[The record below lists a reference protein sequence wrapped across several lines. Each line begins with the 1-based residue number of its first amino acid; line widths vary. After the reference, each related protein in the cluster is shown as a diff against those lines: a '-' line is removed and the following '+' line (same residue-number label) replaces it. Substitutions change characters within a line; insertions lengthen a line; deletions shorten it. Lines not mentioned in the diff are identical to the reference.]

1 MARGLTRSWS
11 WLLSLFTLLTFTITN
26 TLAQSEPEICD
37 SSSITITTPQQLL
50 ELSNCTE
57 LIGDVIFNNIDTVDL
72 NLYNVTAIRGMFQ
85 VHLAN
90 RTQRFSA
97 QNLTFVGNLF
107 MIAGDAVGSNM
118 KDISMPKFNSS
129 AGIDFT
135 GMPKLRELEFPSRVN
150 SSYPAIRITIMNTG
164 LESIEGIGID
174 YNQVQQVYFG
184 GNPNLKSIKLG
195 LNTISTNLDI
205 DGTGANPNISLS
217 ELEYLNTANIHHVGS
232 LDFRKLKSMGGAL
245 GVYDS
250 STLET
255 LSMPL
260 LKQIGTRTLSVLAI
274 ANNSGLVNVLFP
286 ELEVITGGLT
296 AENNPNWKR
305 LTGFPKLM
313 RVTDDIDMQG
323 AFNIVEFPMLYN
335 MTGNFEVVS
344 SLGLKY
350 NCKDLM
356 RLNTDT
362 SKPFV
367 CDLYGTNV
375 YRAADTPPDE
385 QNKQEDSSAGLT
397 GPKITGIAIGC
408 LACVVVPLILIRFI
422 VGKRRKARLRERH
435 IDLYNHNF
443 GPHELGSRSLPS
455 SRAEL
460 PHHALSETYEIA
472 PAKIRQELM
481 GDLPLH
487 ELDAMSE
494 HKKNP
499 DITETPI
506 PDSPIERVSTG
517 AGGRFD
523 SDVSRLDSD
532 MSSEDIDDVYT
543 DSIIHAYG
551 DPEMDM
557 RPHNILR

>member
-1 MARGLTRSWS
+1 MTKTPMGSLSS
-11 WLLSLFTLLTFTITN
+11 LLSLLTLLIFTITN

-37 SSSITITTPQQLL
+37 SSSITITTPRQLL

-57 LIGDVIFNNIDTVDL
+57 LIGDVIFNNIDSVEL

-85 VHLAN
+85 IHLAN

-97 QNLTFVGNLF
+97 QNLTMVGNLF
-107 MIAGDAVGSNM
+107 MIAGNADGSNM
-118 KDISMPKFNSS
+118 RDISMPKFNST

-135 GMPKLRELEFPSRVN
+135 
-150 SSYPAIRITIMNTG
+150 
-164 LESIEGIGID
+164 EGIGID
-174 YNQVQQVYFG
+174 FTQVQQVYFG

-195 LNTISTNLDI
+195 LNTISTNLDL
-205 DGTGANPNISLS
+205 DGTGASPNVSFP
-217 ELEYLNTANIHHVGS
+217 ELEYLNTANIHEVGS
-232 LDFRKLKSMGGAL
+232 LDFKKLKSMGGAL

-250 STLET
+250 ATLET

-260 LKQIGTRTLSVLAI
+260 LKKIGTRTLSVLAI
-274 ANNSGLVNVLFP
+274 ANNSGLTNVLFP
-286 ELEVITGGLT
+286 ELEEITGGVT
-296 AENNPNWKR
+296 AEGNKNWRR
-305 LTGFPKLM
+305 LNGFPKLM
-313 RVTDDIDMQG
+313 RVTDDIDMKG
-323 AFNIVEFPMLYN
+323 TFTLIEFPMLYN
-335 MTGNFEVVS
+335 LTGNFEVVS
-344 SLGLKY
+344 SAGLKY
-350 NCKDLM
+350 DCKDLLRM
-356 RLNTDT
+356 NTDT
-362 SKPFV
+362 SKAFV
-367 CDLYGTNV
+367 CDPYGTNV
-375 YRAADTPPDE
+375 FRAADLPPEE
-385 QNKQEDSSAGLT
+385 QSKHDDGESGLT

-422 VGKRRKARLRERH
+422 VGRRRKARLRERN
-435 IDLYNHNF
+435 IYNHNF

-460 PHHALSETYEIA
+460 PSHAMSETYEIA

-481 GDLPLH
+481 GDIPLH
-487 ELDAMSE
+487 ELDTMSE

-499 DITETPI
+499 DITETPV

-523 SDVSRLDSD
+523 SDVSRLESD
-532 MSSEDIDDVYT
+532 ISSEDEYT

-557 RPHNILR
+557 KPKNMIP

>member
-1 MARGLTRSWS
+1 MARTPMGSLSN
-11 WLLSLFTLLTFTITN
+11 LLSLLTLLIFTITN

-37 SSSITITTPQQLL
+37 SSSITITTPRQLL

-57 LIGDVIFNNIDTVDL
+57 LIGDVIFNNIDSVEL

-85 VHLAN
+85 IHLAN

-97 QNLTFVGNLF
+97 QNLTMVGNLF
-107 MIAGDAVGSNM
+107 MIAGNADGSNM
-118 KDISMPKFNSS
+118 RDISMPKFNST

-150 SSYPAIRITIMNTG
+150 STYPAIRITIMNTG

-174 YNQVQQVYFG
+174 FTQVQQVYFG

-195 LNTISTNLDI
+195 LNTISTNLDL
-205 DGTGANPNISLS
+205 DGTGASPNVSFP
-217 ELEYLNTANIHHVGS
+217 ELEYLNTANIHEVGS
-232 LDFRKLKSMGGAL
+232 LDFKKLKSMGGAL

-250 STLET
+250 ATLET

-260 LKQIGTRTLSVLAI
+260 LKKIGTRTLSVLAI
-274 ANNSGLVNVLFP
+274 ANNSGLTNVLFP
-286 ELEVITGGLT
+286 ELEEITGGVT
-296 AENNPNWKR
+296 AEGNKNWRR
-305 LTGFPKLM
+305 LNGFPKLM
-313 RVTDDIDMQG
+313 RVTDDIDMKG
-323 AFNIVEFPMLYN
+323 TFTLIEFPMLYN
-335 MTGNFEVVS
+335 LTGNFEVVS
-344 SLGLKY
+344 SAGLKY
-350 NCKDLM
+350 DCKDLLRM
-356 RLNTDT
+356 NTDT
-362 SKPFV
+362 SKAFV
-367 CDLYGTNV
+367 CDPYGTNV
-375 YRAADTPPDE
+375 FRAADLPPEE
-385 QNKQEDSSAGLT
+385 QSKRDDGESGLT

-422 VGKRRKARLRERH
+422 VGRRRKARLRERN
-435 IDLYNHNF
+435 IYNHNF

-460 PHHALSETYEIA
+460 PSHAMSETYEIA

-481 GDLPLH
+481 GDIPLH
-487 ELDAMSE
+487 ELDTMSE

-499 DITETPI
+499 DITETPV

-523 SDVSRLDSD
+523 SDVSRLESD
-532 MSSEDIDDVYT
+532 ISSEDEYT

-557 RPHNILR
+557 KPKNMIP

>member
-1 MARGLTRSWS
+1 MARTPMGSLSS
-11 WLLSLFTLLTFTITN
+11 LLSLLALLIFTITN

-37 SSSITITTPQQLL
+37 SSSITITTPRQLL

-57 LIGDVIFNNIDTVDL
+57 LIGDVIFNNIDSVEL

-85 VHLAN
+85 IHLAN

-97 QNLTFVGNLF
+97 QNLTMVGNLF
-107 MIAGDAVGSNM
+107 MIAGNADGSNM
-118 KDISMPKFNSS
+118 RDISMPKFNST

-150 SSYPAIRITIMNTG
+150 STYPAIRITIMNTG

-174 YNQVQQVYFG
+174 FTQVQQVYFG

-195 LNTISTNLDI
+195 LNTISTNLDL
-205 DGTGANPNISLS
+205 DGTGASPNVSFP
-217 ELEYLNTANIHHVGS
+217 ELEYLNTANIHEVGS
-232 LDFRKLKSMGGAL
+232 LDFKKLKSMGGAL

-250 STLET
+250 ATLET

-260 LKQIGTRTLSVLAI
+260 LKKIGTRTLSVLAI
-274 ANNSGLVNVLFP
+274 ANNSGLTNVLFP
-286 ELEVITGGLT
+286 ELEEITGGVT
-296 AENNPNWKR
+296 AEGNKDWRR
-305 LTGFPKLM
+305 LNGFPKLM
-313 RVTDDIDMQG
+313 RVTDDIDMKG
-323 AFNIVEFPMLYN
+323 TFTLIEFPMLYN
-335 MTGNFEVVS
+335 LTGNFEVVS
-344 SLGLKY
+344 SAGLKY
-350 NCKDLM
+350 GCKDLLRM
-356 RLNTDT
+356 NTDT
-362 SKPFV
+362 SKAFV
-367 CDLYGTNV
+367 CDPYGTNV
-375 YRAADTPPDE
+375 FRAADLPPEE
-385 QNKQEDSSAGLT
+385 QSKQDNGESGLT

-422 VGKRRKARLRERH
+422 VGRRRKARLRERN
-435 IDLYNHNF
+435 IYNHNF
-443 GPHELGSRSLPS
+443 GPHELRSRSLPS

-460 PHHALSETYEIA
+460 PSHAMSETYEIA

-481 GDLPLH
+481 GDIPLH

-499 DITETPI
+499 DITETPV

-523 SDVSRLDSD
+523 SDVSRLESD
-532 MSSEDIDDVYT
+532 VSSEDDEYT

-557 RPHNILR
+557 KPKNMIP